1 MKKKT
6 LVYFLILSLVLSI
19 LILVRINFITKT
31 RSWESYALAIIIVL
45 IAVLML
51 NLAYKGLIQRFRK
64 GHIDHSK
71 FAVLFDLD
79 KRFVTGEIEF
89 YFTLDTAKGLRFL
102 ILNQGMETIEVVKD
116 QDYES
121 GGHIVRFD
129 SSKLDSGV
137 YFYCIETDNQRT
149 MKKFFVQHDNL
160 TA

>member
-6 LVYFLILSLVLSI
+6 LVYFLILSLVLST

-71 FAVLFDLD
+71 FAVLFDLEQS
-79 KRFVTGEIEF
+79 RVSGEVEF
-89 YFTLDTAKGLRFL
+89 YFTLDSNKSVRFL
-102 ILNQGMETIEVVKD
+102 ILNQQMETVQEVKN
-116 QDYES
+116 QAYES

-129 SSKLDSGV
+129 SKSLPTGV
-137 YFYCIETDNQRT
+137 YFYCLETENQKT
-149 MKKFFVQHDNL
+149 MKKFFIQHDNL